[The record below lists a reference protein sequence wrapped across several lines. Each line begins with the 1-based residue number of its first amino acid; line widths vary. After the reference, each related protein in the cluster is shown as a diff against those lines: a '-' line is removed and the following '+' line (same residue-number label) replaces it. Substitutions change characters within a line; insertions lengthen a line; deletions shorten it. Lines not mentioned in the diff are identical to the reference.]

1 VCMHCAITLDPNKVF
16 SQKVFCRLM
25 VFSSGQS
32 YQHKNQTNTSS
43 FQFQKQQGGDSLRV
57 ESFWG
62 SELSYQ
68 AAAESLREPLRA
80 DTASRQGEKQVREGG
95 WSHIR

>member
-1 VCMHCAITLDPNKVF
+1 MYQVSPSLRRWVTVRPTAALQM
-16 SQKVFCRLM
+16 
-25 VFSSGQS
+25 S
-32 YQHKNQTNTSS
+32 YRTA
-43 FQFQKQQGGDSLRV
+43 QKQQGGDSLRV